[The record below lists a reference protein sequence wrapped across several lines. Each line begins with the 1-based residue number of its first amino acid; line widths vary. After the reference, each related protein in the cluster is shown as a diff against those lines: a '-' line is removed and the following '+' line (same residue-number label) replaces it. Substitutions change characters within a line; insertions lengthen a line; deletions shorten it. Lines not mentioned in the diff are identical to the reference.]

1 MVGQVFGTAGV
12 RGVFNKTQTPVQV
25 YRFAETTAFV
35 FGRGNYGVGWDG
47 RKSSA
52 LLARAITAAII
63 STGSEALLFGLVPTP
78 VTAFGARERMCSIG
92 FSTTASHNPPEFSG
106 VKLFNG
112 HGMELSQSDEERVE
126 RALAVEVKKNS
137 VRFGSVTRDVEVLYE
152 YRGALLSRYHP
163 AGKRLRIAVDCAA
176 GPGGLITPYV
186 LKGLGHDVIPV
197 NAQVSWRF
205 PGRQPEPTAENL
217 EEFARMVPSLGVDFG
232 FAHDGDADRLVI
244 VNRAGRVLPD
254 SVCSILALK
263 GLGKTS
269 GAAILSENTSTS
281 VEEEAMTMGLR
292 VVRSRVGKTFV
303 SLEKEGGV
311 FATEPSKVTDPSWGP
326 WEDGMNAAALIATT
340 ISKDLRLLERL
351 AATESWH
358 YRQVNLALMVELSA
372 LVGRAR
378 EAFKRFRIK
387 EERTL
392 DGYKMVFGNGSWVM
406 FRPSGTEPKTR
417 VYCESR
423 DVAEAELLIQEG
435 VRCVES
441 LVGSDNSSG
450 H

>member
-25 YRFAETTAFV
+25 YRFAETAAFV
-35 FGRGNYGVGWDG
+35 FGRGTYGVGWDG

-52 LLARAITAAII
+52 LLARTIAAAVN
-63 STGSEALLFGLVPTP
+63 STGSDALLFGLVPTP
-78 VTAFGARERMCSIG
+78 VTAFGARSRMCSVG
-92 FSTTASHNPPEFSG
+92 FSVTASHNPPEFSG

-112 HGMELSQSDEERVE
+112 RGMELSQSDEERVE

-137 VRFGSVTRDVEVLYE
+137 AKFGSATRDAEIFYE
-152 YRGALLSRYHP
+152 YRGALLSRYQP
-163 AGKRLRIAVDCAA
+163 TGKRLRIAVDCAA

-217 EEFARMVPSLGVDFG
+217 EEFARMVPNLGVDFG
-232 FAHDGDADRLVI
+232 FAHDGDADRLVM
-244 VNRAGRVLPD
+244 VNRVGRVLPD
-254 SVCSILALK
+254 SACSILALK

-269 GAAILSENTSTS
+269 GAAILSENTSTA
-281 VEEEAMTMGLR
+281 VEEEAITMGLR
-292 VVRSRVGKTFV
+292 VVRSKVGKTFA

-311 FATEPSKVTDPSWGP
+311 FATEPSKVTDPAWGP

-340 ISKDLRLLERL
+340 ISKDLRLLEGL
-351 AATESWH
+351 TAPESWH
-358 YRQVNLALMVELSA
+358 YRQANLALMVELPG
-372 LVGRAR
+372 LVRRAR

-387 EERTL
+387 EERML
-392 DGYKMVFGNGSWVM
+392 DGYKMVFGSGSWVM

-423 DVAEAELLIQEG
+423 DVGEAELLIQEG
-435 VRCVES
+435 VKCVES
-441 LVGSDNSSG
+441 LVYNQHRPS
-450 H
+450 

>member
-1 MVGQVFGTAGV
+1 MLSHVFGTAGV

-35 FGRGNYGVGWDG
+35 FGRGTYGVGWDG

-52 LLARAITAAII
+52 LLARTITAAIN

-78 VTAFGARERMCSIG
+78 VTAFGARGRMCSIG
-92 FSTTASHNPPEFSG
+92 FSVTASHNPPEYSG

-112 HGMELSQSDEERVE
+112 RGMELSESDEERVE
-126 RALAVEVKKNS
+126 RGLAVEVKKNS
-137 VRFGSVTRDVEVLYE
+137 SKFGLAIRDVEILYE
-152 YRGALLSRYHP
+152 YRGALLSRYQP

-217 EEFARMVPSLGVDFG
+217 EEFARMVPNLGVDFG
-232 FAHDGDADRLVI
+232 FAHDGDADRLVM

-269 GAAILSENTSTS
+269 GAAILSENTSTA
-281 VEEEAMTMGLR
+281 VEEEALMMGLR
-292 VVRSRVGKTFV
+292 VVRSKVGKTFA

-311 FATEPSKVTDPSWGP
+311 FATEPSKVTDPAWGL

-340 ISKDLRLLERL
+340 ISKDSQLLEKL
-351 AATESWH
+351 TASESWH
-358 YRQVNLALMVELSA
+358 YRQVSLARRVELPA
-372 LVGRAR
+372 LVSRAR

-387 EERTL
+387 EERML

-406 FRPSGTEPKTR
+406 FRLSGTEPKTR
-417 VYCESR
+417 VYSESR
-423 DVAEAELLIQEG
+423 DVGELALLIQEG
-435 VRCVES
+435 VRCIES
-441 LVGSDNSSG
+441 VVYNQHGSS
-450 H
+450 

>member
-1 MVGQVFGTAGV
+1 MSQVFGTAGV

-35 FGRGNYGVGWDG
+35 FGRGTYGVGWDG

-52 LLARAITAAII
+52 LLARTITAAIN

-78 VTAFGARERMCSIG
+78 VTAFGARGRMCSIG
-92 FSTTASHNPPEFSG
+92 FSVTASHNPPEFSG

-112 HGMELSQSDEERVE
+112 RGMELSESDEERVE
-126 RALAVEVKKNS
+126 RGLAVEVKKNS
-137 VRFGSVTRDVEVLYE
+137 SKFGLAIRDVEILYE
-152 YRGALLSRYHP
+152 YRGALLSRYQP

-217 EEFARMVPSLGVDFG
+217 EEFARMVPNLGVDFG
-232 FAHDGDADRLVI
+232 FAHDGDADRLVM

-269 GAAILSENTSTS
+269 GAAILSENTSTA
-281 VEEEAMTMGLR
+281 VEEEALMMGLR
-292 VVRSRVGKTFV
+292 VVRSKVGKTFA

-311 FATEPSKVTDPSWGP
+311 FATEPSKVTDPAWGL

-340 ISKDLRLLERL
+340 ISKDSQLLEKL
-351 AATESWH
+351 TASESWH
-358 YRQVNLALMVELSA
+358 YRQVSLARRVELPA
-372 LVGRAR
+372 LVSRAR

-387 EERTL
+387 EERML

-406 FRPSGTEPKTR
+406 FRLSGTEPKTR
-417 VYCESR
+417 VYSESR
-423 DVAEAELLIQEG
+423 DVGELALLIQEG
-435 VRCVES
+435 VRCIES
-441 LVGSDNSSG
+441 VVYNQHGSS
-450 H
+450 

>member
-1 MVGQVFGTAGV
+1 MLSHVFGTAGV

-35 FGRGNYGVGWDG
+35 FGRGTYGVGWDG

-52 LLARAITAAII
+52 LLARTITAAIN

-78 VTAFGARERMCSIG
+78 VTAFGARGRMCSIG
-92 FSTTASHNPPEFSG
+92 FSVTASHNPPEFSG

-112 HGMELSQSDEERVE
+112 RGMELSQSDEERVE

-137 VRFGSVTRDVEVLYE
+137 SKFGLVTRDVEILYE
-152 YRGALLSRYHP
+152 YRGALLSRYQP
-163 AGKRLRIAVDCAA
+163 AGKRLRIAVDCAN

-232 FAHDGDADRLVI
+232 FAHDGDADRLVM

-254 SVCSILALK
+254 SVCSILALR

-269 GAAILSENTSTS
+269 GAAILSENTSTA
-281 VEEEAMTMGLR
+281 VEEEALTMGLR
-292 VVRSRVGKTFV
+292 VVRSKVGKTFA

-311 FATEPSKVTDPSWGP
+311 FATEPSKVTDPAWGL
-326 WEDGMNAAALIATT
+326 WEDGMNAAALVATT
-340 ISKDLRLLERL
+340 ISKDPRLLERL
-351 AATESWH
+351 TASESWH
-358 YRQVNLALMVELSA
+358 YRQVSLALRVELPA
-372 LVGRAR
+372 LVSRAR

-387 EERTL
+387 EERML
-392 DGYKMVFGNGSWVM
+392 DGYKMVFGDGSWVM

-417 VYCESR
+417 IYCESR
-423 DVAEAELLIQEG
+423 DIGEVGLLIQEG
-435 VRCVES
+435 VRCIES
-441 LVGSDNSSG
+441 VVYNQHGSS
-450 H
+450 

>member
-1 MVGQVFGTAGV
+1 MSQVFGTAGV

-35 FGRGNYGVGWDG
+35 FGRGTYGVGWDG

-52 LLARAITAAII
+52 LLARTITAAIN

-78 VTAFGARERMCSIG
+78 VTAFGARGRMCSIG
-92 FSTTASHNPPEFSG
+92 FSVTASHNPPEFSG

-112 HGMELSQSDEERVE
+112 RGMELSESDEERVE

-137 VRFGSVTRDVEVLYE
+137 SKFGLAIRDAEVFYE
-152 YRGALLSRYHP
+152 YRGALLSRYQP
-163 AGKRLRIAVDCAA
+163 AGKRLRIAIDCAT

-217 EEFARMVPSLGVDFG
+217 EEFGRMVPNLGVDFG

-263 GLGKTS
+263 GLEKTS
-269 GAAILSENTSTS
+269 GAAILSENTSTA
-281 VEEEAMTMGLR
+281 VEEEALAMGLR
-292 VVRSRVGKTFV
+292 VVRSKVGKTFA

-311 FATEPSKVTDPSWGP
+311 FATEPSKVTDPAWGL
-326 WEDGMNAAALIATT
+326 WEDGINAAALIATT
-340 ISKDLRLLERL
+340 ISKDSRLLERL
-351 AATESWH
+351 TAPESWH
-358 YRQVNLALMVELSA
+358 YRQVSLAVRVELPA
-372 LVGRAR
+372 LVSRAR

-387 EERTL
+387 EERML
-392 DGYKMVFGNGSWVM
+392 DGYKMVFANGSWVM
-406 FRPSGTEPKTR
+406 FRPSGTESKTR
-417 VYCESR
+417 IYSESR
-423 DVAEAELLIQEG
+423 DVGESELLIQEG
-435 VRCVES
+435 VKCIES
-441 LVGSDNSSG
+441 VVYNQRGSS
-450 H
+450 

>member
-1 MVGQVFGTAGV
+1 MVGQVFGTSGV

-25 YRFAETTAFV
+25 YRFAETAAFV
-35 FGRGNYGVGWDG
+35 FGRGTYGVGWDG

-52 LLARAITAAII
+52 LLARTITAAIN

-78 VTAFGARERMCSIG
+78 VTAFGARGRMCSIG
-92 FSTTASHNPPEFSG
+92 FSVTASHNPPEFSG

-112 HGMELSQSDEERVE
+112 RGMELSQSDEERVE

-137 VRFGSVTRDVEVLYE
+137 SKFGSVTRDAEILYE
-152 YRGALLSRYHP
+152 YRGALLSRYQP

-232 FAHDGDADRLVI
+232 FAHDGDADRLVM

-254 SVCSILALK
+254 SVCSILALR

-269 GAAILSENTSTS
+269 GAAILSENTSTA
-281 VEEEAMTMGLR
+281 VEEEALTMGLR
-292 VVRSRVGKTFV
+292 VVRSKVGKTFA

-311 FATEPSKVTDPSWGP
+311 FATEPSKVTDPAWGL
-326 WEDGMNAAALIATT
+326 WEDGMNAAALVATT
-340 ISKDLRLLERL
+340 ISKDPRLLERL
-351 AATESWH
+351 TASESWH
-358 YRQVNLALMVELSA
+358 YRQVSLALRVELPA
-372 LVGRAR
+372 LVSRAR

-387 EERTL
+387 EERML
-392 DGYKMVFGNGSWVM
+392 DGYKMVFGDGSWVM

-417 VYCESR
+417 IYCESR
-423 DVAEAELLIQEG
+423 DIGEVGLLIQEG
-435 VRCVES
+435 VRCIES
-441 LVGSDNSSG
+441 VVYNQHGSS
-450 H
+450 

>member
-1 MVGQVFGTAGV
+1 MLSHVFGTAGV

-35 FGRGNYGVGWDG
+35 FGRGTYGVGWDG
-47 RKSSA
+47 RKTSA
-52 LLARAITAAII
+52 LLARTITAAIN

-78 VTAFGARERMCSIG
+78 VTAFGARGRMCSIG
-92 FSTTASHNPPEFSG
+92 FSVTASHNPPEFSG

-112 HGMELSQSDEERVE
+112 QGMELSRSDEERVE
-126 RALAVEVKKNS
+126 RGLAVEVKKNS
-137 VRFGSVTRDVEVLYE
+137 TKFGLATRDVEIFYE
-152 YRGALLSRYHP
+152 YRGALLSRYQP
-163 AGKRLRIAVDCAA
+163 GGKRLRIAVDCAA

-217 EEFARMVPSLGVDFG
+217 EEFGRMVPNLGVDFG

-263 GLGKTS
+263 GLEKTS
-269 GAAILSENTSTS
+269 GAAILSENTSTA
-281 VEEEAMTMGLR
+281 VEEEALMMGLR
-292 VVRSRVGKTFV
+292 VVRSKVGKTFA

-311 FATEPSKVTDPSWGP
+311 FATEPSKVTDPAWGL

-340 ISKDLRLLERL
+340 ISKDSRLLERL
-351 AATESWH
+351 TASESWH
-358 YRQVNLALMVELSA
+358 YRQVSLALRVELPA
-372 LVGRAR
+372 LVSRAR

-387 EERTL
+387 EERML
-392 DGYKMVFGNGSWVM
+392 DGYKMVFANGSWVM
-406 FRPSGTEPKTR
+406 FRPSGTESKTR
-417 VYCESR
+417 IYSESR
-423 DVAEAELLIQEG
+423 DVGESELLIQEG
-435 VRCVES
+435 VKCIES
-441 LVGSDNSSG
+441 VVYNQRGSS
-450 H
+450 

>member
-1 MVGQVFGTAGV
+1 MLSHVFGTAGV

-35 FGRGNYGVGWDG
+35 FGRGTYGVGWDG

-52 LLARAITAAII
+52 LLARTITAAIN

-78 VTAFGARERMCSIG
+78 VTAFGARGRMCSIG
-92 FSTTASHNPPEFSG
+92 FSVTASHNPPEFSG

-112 HGMELSQSDEERVE
+112 RGMELSQSDEERVE

-137 VRFGSVTRDVEVLYE
+137 SKFGSVTRDAEILYE
-152 YRGALLSRYHP
+152 YRGALLSRYQP

-205 PGRQPEPTAENL
+205 PGRQPEPTPENL

-232 FAHDGDADRLVI
+232 FAHDGDADRLVM

-254 SVCSILALK
+254 SVCSILALR

-269 GAAILSENTSTS
+269 GAAILSENTSTA
-281 VEEEAMTMGLR
+281 VEEEALTMGLR
-292 VVRSRVGKTFV
+292 VVRSKVGKTFA

-311 FATEPSKVTDPSWGP
+311 FATEPSKVTDPAWGL
-326 WEDGMNAAALIATT
+326 WEDGMNAAALVATT
-340 ISKDLRLLERL
+340 ISKDPRLLERL
-351 AATESWH
+351 TASESWH
-358 YRQVNLALMVELSA
+358 YRQVSLALRVELPA
-372 LVGRAR
+372 LVSRAR

-387 EERTL
+387 EERML
-392 DGYKMVFGNGSWVM
+392 DGYKMVFGDGSWVM

-417 VYCESR
+417 IYCESR
-423 DVAEAELLIQEG
+423 DIGEVGLLIQEG
-435 VRCVES
+435 VRCIES
-441 LVGSDNSSG
+441 VVYNQHGSS
-450 H
+450 

>member
-25 YRFAETTAFV
+25 YRFAETVAFV
-35 FGRGNYGVGWDG
+35 FGRGTYGVGWDG

-52 LLARAITAAII
+52 LLARTIAAAVN
-63 STGSEALLFGLVPTP
+63 STGSDALLFGLVPTP
-78 VTAFGARERMCSIG
+78 VTAFGARSRMCFVG
-92 FSTTASHNPPEFSG
+92 FSVTASHNPPEFSG

-112 HGMELSQSDEERVE
+112 RGMELSQSDEERVE

-137 VRFGSVTRDVEVLYE
+137 AKFGSATRDAEIFYE
-152 YRGALLSRYHP
+152 YRGALLSRYQP

-205 PGRQPEPTAENL
+205 PGRQPEPTVENL
-217 EEFARMVPSLGVDFG
+217 EEFARMVPNLGVDFG
-232 FAHDGDADRLVI
+232 FAHDGDADRLVM
-244 VNRAGRVLPD
+244 VNRVGRVLPD
-254 SVCSILALK
+254 SACSILALK

-269 GAAILSENTSTS
+269 GAAILSENTSTA
-281 VEEEAMTMGLR
+281 VEEEAITMGLR
-292 VVRSRVGKTFV
+292 VVRSKVGKTFA

-311 FATEPSKVTDPSWGP
+311 FATEPSKVTDPAWGP

-340 ISKDLRLLERL
+340 ISKDLRLLEGL
-351 AATESWH
+351 TAPESWH
-358 YRQVNLALMVELSA
+358 YRQANLALMVELPG
-372 LVGRAR
+372 LVRRAR

-387 EERTL
+387 EERML
-392 DGYKMVFGNGSWVM
+392 DGYKMVFGSGSWVM

-423 DVAEAELLIQEG
+423 DVGEAELLIQEG
-435 VRCVES
+435 VKCVES
-441 LVGSDNSSG
+441 LVYNQHRPS
-450 H
+450 

>member
-25 YRFAETTAFV
+25 YRFAETVAFV
-35 FGRGNYGVGWDG
+35 FGRGTYGVGWDG

-52 LLARAITAAII
+52 LLARTVTSAIS

-78 VTAFGARERMCSIG
+78 VTAFGARARMCSIG
-92 FSTTASHNPPEFSG
+92 FSVTASHNPPEFSG
-106 VKLFNG
+106 VKLFNRR
-112 HGMELSQSDEERVE
+112 GMELSQSDEERVE

-137 VRFGSVTRDVEVLYE
+137 RKFGLAARDVEILYE
-152 YRGALLSRYHP
+152 YRGALLSRYQ
-163 AGKRLRIAVDCAA
+163 ATGKRLRIAVDCAA

-186 LKGLGHDVIPV
+186 LKCLGHDVIPV

-217 EEFARMVPSLGVDFG
+217 SEFSRMVPSLGADFG
-232 FAHDGDADRLVI
+232 FAHDGDADRLVM
-244 VNRAGRVLPD
+244 VNRAGRVVPD

-269 GAAILSENTSTS
+269 GAAILSENTSTA
-281 VEEEAMTMGLR
+281 VEEEAITMGLR
-292 VVRSRVGKTFV
+292 VVRSKVGKTFA
-303 SLEKEGGV
+303 SLENEGGV
-311 FATEPSKVTDPSWGP
+311 FATEPSKVTDPAWGP

-340 ISKDLRLLERL
+340 ISKDLRLLDML
-351 AATESWH
+351 TASESWH
-358 YRQVNLALMVELSA
+358 YRQVNLAVTVELPA

-387 EERTL
+387 EERMF

-406 FRPSGTEPKTR
+406 FRPSGTESKMR
-417 VYCESR
+417 VYSESR
-423 DVAEAELLIQEG
+423 DVGEVELLIQEG

-441 LVGSDNSSG
+441 LVGSGRSSG

>member
-1 MVGQVFGTAGV
+1 MLSHVFGTAGV

-35 FGRGNYGVGWDG
+35 FGRGTYGVGWDG
-47 RKSSA
+47 RKTSA
-52 LLARAITAAII
+52 LLARTITAAIN

-78 VTAFGARERMCSIG
+78 VTAFGARGRMCSIG
-92 FSTTASHNPPEFSG
+92 FSVTASHNPPEFSG

-112 HGMELSQSDEERVE
+112 RGMELSESDEERVE

-137 VRFGSVTRDVEVLYE
+137 AKFGLATRDAEIFYE
-152 YRGALLSRYHP
+152 YRGALLSRYQP

-217 EEFARMVPSLGVDFG
+217 EEFARMVPNLGVDFG
-232 FAHDGDADRLVI
+232 FAHDGDADRLVM

-269 GAAILSENTSTS
+269 GAAILSENTSTA
-281 VEEEAMTMGLR
+281 VEEEALMMGLR
-292 VVRSRVGKTFV
+292 VVRSKVGKTFA

-311 FATEPSKVTDPSWGP
+311 FATEPSKVTDPAWGL

-340 ISKDLRLLERL
+340 ISKDSQLLEKL
-351 AATESWH
+351 TASESWH
-358 YRQVNLALMVELSA
+358 YRQVSLARRVELPA
-372 LVGRAR
+372 LVSRAR

-387 EERTL
+387 EERML

-406 FRPSGTEPKTR
+406 FRLSGTEPKTR
-417 VYCESR
+417 VYSESR
-423 DVAEAELLIQEG
+423 DVGELALLIQEG
-435 VRCVES
+435 VRCIES
-441 LVGSDNSSG
+441 VVYNQHGSS
-450 H
+450 

>member
-1 MVGQVFGTAGV
+1 MLSHVFGTAGV

-35 FGRGNYGVGWDG
+35 FGRGTYGVGWDG

-52 LLARAITAAII
+52 LLARTITAAIN

-78 VTAFGARERMCSIG
+78 VTAFGARGRMCSIG
-92 FSTTASHNPPEFSG
+92 FSVTASHNPPEFSG

-112 HGMELSQSDEERVE
+112 RGMELSQSDEERVE

-137 VRFGSVTRDVEVLYE
+137 SKFGSVTRDAEILYE
-152 YRGALLSRYHP
+152 YRGALLSRYQP

-205 PGRQPEPTAENL
+205 PGRQPEQTAENL

-232 FAHDGDADRLVI
+232 FAHDGDADRLVM

-254 SVCSILALK
+254 SVCSILALR

-269 GAAILSENTSTS
+269 GAAILSENTSTA
-281 VEEEAMTMGLR
+281 VEEEALTMGLR
-292 VVRSRVGKTFV
+292 VVRSKVGKTFA

-311 FATEPSKVTDPSWGP
+311 FATEPSKVTDPAWGL
-326 WEDGMNAAALIATT
+326 WEDGMNAAALVATT
-340 ISKDLRLLERL
+340 ISKDPRLLERL
-351 AATESWH
+351 TASESWH
-358 YRQVNLALMVELSA
+358 YRQVSLALRVELPA
-372 LVGRAR
+372 LVSRAR

-387 EERTL
+387 EERML
-392 DGYKMVFGNGSWVM
+392 DGYKMVFGDGSWVM

-417 VYCESR
+417 IYCESR
-423 DVAEAELLIQEG
+423 DIGEVGLLIQEG
-435 VRCVES
+435 VRCIES
-441 LVGSDNSSG
+441 VVYNQHGSS
-450 H
+450 

>member
-1 MVGQVFGTAGV
+1 MLSHVFGTAGV

-35 FGRGNYGVGWDG
+35 FGRGTYGVGWDG

-52 LLARAITAAII
+52 LLARTITAAIN

-78 VTAFGARERMCSIG
+78 VTAFGARGRMCSIG
-92 FSTTASHNPPEFSG
+92 FSVTASHNPPEFSG

-112 HGMELSQSDEERVE
+112 RGMELSQSDEERVE

-137 VRFGSVTRDVEVLYE
+137 SKFGLATRDVEILYE
-152 YRGALLSRYHP
+152 YRGALLSRYQP

-197 NAQVSWRF
+197 NAQISWRF
-205 PGRQPEPTAENL
+205 PGRQPEPTPENL
-217 EEFARMVPSLGVDFG
+217 EEFARMVPNLGVDFG
-232 FAHDGDADRLVI
+232 FAHDGDADRLVM

-254 SVCSILALK
+254 SVCSILALR

-269 GAAILSENTSTS
+269 GAAILSENTSTA
-281 VEEEAMTMGLR
+281 VEEEALTMGLR
-292 VVRSRVGKTFV
+292 VVRSKVGKTFA
-303 SLEKEGGV
+303 SLDKEGGV
-311 FATEPSKVTDPSWGP
+311 FATEPSKVTDPAWGL
-326 WEDGMNAAALIATT
+326 WEDGMNAAALVATT
-340 ISKDLRLLERL
+340 ISKDPRLLERL
-351 AATESWH
+351 TALESWH
-358 YRQVNLALMVELSA
+358 YRQVSLALRVELPA
-372 LVGRAR
+372 LVSRAR

-387 EERTL
+387 EERML

-417 VYCESR
+417 IYCESR
-423 DVAEAELLIQEG
+423 DIGEVEHLIQEG
-435 VRCVES
+435 VRCIES
-441 LVGSDNSSG
+441 VVYNQHGSS
-450 H
+450 

>member
-1 MVGQVFGTAGV
+1 MSQVFGTAGV

-25 YRFAETTAFV
+25 YRFAETAAFV
-35 FGRGNYGVGWDG
+35 FGRGTYGVGWDG

-52 LLARAITAAII
+52 LLARTIAAAVN
-63 STGSEALLFGLVPTP
+63 STGSDALLFGLVPTP
-78 VTAFGARERMCSIG
+78 VTAFGARSRMCSVG
-92 FSTTASHNPPEFSG
+92 FSVTASHNPPEFSG

-112 HGMELSQSDEERVE
+112 RGMELSESDEERVE

-137 VRFGSVTRDVEVLYE
+137 AKFGLATRDVEIFYE
-152 YRGALLSRYHP
+152 YRGALLSRYQP

-217 EEFARMVPSLGVDFG
+217 EEFARMVPNLGVDFG
-232 FAHDGDADRLVI
+232 FAHDGDADRLVM

-269 GAAILSENTSTS
+269 GAAILSENTSTA
-281 VEEEAMTMGLR
+281 VEEEALMMGLR
-292 VVRSRVGKTFV
+292 VVRSKVGKTFA

-311 FATEPSKVTDPSWGP
+311 FATEPSKVTDPAWGL

-340 ISKDLRLLERL
+340 ISKDSQLLEKL
-351 AATESWH
+351 TASESWH
-358 YRQVNLALMVELSA
+358 YRQVSLARRVELPA
-372 LVGRAR
+372 LVSRAR

-387 EERTL
+387 EERML

-406 FRPSGTEPKTR
+406 FRLSGTEPKTR
-417 VYCESR
+417 VYSESR
-423 DVAEAELLIQEG
+423 DVGELALLIQEG
-435 VRCVES
+435 VKCIES
-441 LVGSDNSSG
+441 VVYNQHGSS
-450 H
+450 

>member
-25 YRFAETTAFV
+25 YRFAETVAFV
-35 FGRGNYGVGWDG
+35 FGRGTYGVGWDG

-52 LLARAITAAII
+52 LLARTIAAAVN
-63 STGSEALLFGLVPTP
+63 STGSDALLFGLVPTP
-78 VTAFGARERMCSIG
+78 VTAFGARSRMCFVG
-92 FSTTASHNPPEFSG
+92 FSVTASHNPPEFSG

-112 HGMELSQSDEERVE
+112 RGMELSQSDEERVE

-137 VRFGSVTRDVEVLYE
+137 AKFGSATRDAEIFYE
-152 YRGALLSRYHP
+152 YRGALLARYQP

-205 PGRQPEPTAENL
+205 PGRQPEPTVENL
-217 EEFARMVPSLGVDFG
+217 EEFARMVPNLGVDFG
-232 FAHDGDADRLVI
+232 FAHDGDADRLVM
-244 VNRAGRVLPD
+244 VNRVGRVLPD
-254 SVCSILALK
+254 SACSILALK

-269 GAAILSENTSTS
+269 GAAILSENTSTA
-281 VEEEAMTMGLR
+281 VEEEAITMGLR
-292 VVRSRVGKTFV
+292 VVRSKVGKTFA

-311 FATEPSKVTDPSWGP
+311 FATEPSKVTDPAWGP

-340 ISKDLRLLERL
+340 ISKDLRLLEGL
-351 AATESWH
+351 TAPESWH
-358 YRQVNLALMVELSA
+358 YRQANLALMVELPG
-372 LVGRAR
+372 LVRRAR

-387 EERTL
+387 EERML
-392 DGYKMVFGNGSWVM
+392 DGYKMVFGSGSWVM

-423 DVAEAELLIQEG
+423 DVGEAELLIQEG
-435 VRCVES
+435 VKCVES
-441 LVGSDNSSG
+441 LVYNQHRPS
-450 H
+450 

>member
-1 MVGQVFGTAGV
+1 MSQVFGTAGV

-35 FGRGNYGVGWDG
+35 FGRGTYGVGWDG

-52 LLARAITAAII
+52 LLARTITAAIN

-78 VTAFGARERMCSIG
+78 VTAFGARGRMCSIG
-92 FSTTASHNPPEFSG
+92 FSVTASHNPPEFSG

-112 HGMELSQSDEERVE
+112 RGMELSESDEERVE

-137 VRFGSVTRDVEVLYE
+137 AKFGLATRDVEIFYE
-152 YRGALLSRYHP
+152 YRGALLSRYQP

-217 EEFARMVPSLGVDFG
+217 EEFARMVPNLGVDFG
-232 FAHDGDADRLVI
+232 FAHDGDADRLVM
-244 VNRAGRVLPD
+244 VNRAGRILPD

-269 GAAILSENTSTS
+269 GAAILSENTSTA
-281 VEEEAMTMGLR
+281 VEEEALMMGLR
-292 VVRSRVGKTFV
+292 VVRSKVGKTFA

-311 FATEPSKVTDPSWGP
+311 FATEPSKVTDPAWGL

-340 ISKDLRLLERL
+340 ISKDSQLLEKL
-351 AATESWH
+351 TASESWH
-358 YRQVNLALMVELSA
+358 YRQVSLARRVELPA
-372 LVGRAR
+372 LVSRAR

-387 EERTL
+387 EERML

-406 FRPSGTEPKTR
+406 FRLSGTEPKTR
-417 VYCESR
+417 VYSESR
-423 DVAEAELLIQEG
+423 DVGELALLIQEG
-435 VRCVES
+435 VRCIES
-441 LVGSDNSSG
+441 VVYNQHGSS
-450 H
+450 